1 MPLPLSVVNAFATRL
16 GAGNPAGVCRLP
28 GLAWPD
34 AEWMRQVAAELKH
47 SETAFVL
54 SPEVGDDASPPI
66 RPIRYFTPE
75 IEVELCGHATLAAAH
90 TLWRDGQT
98 SPDQPIRFRTI
109 ADQVLTCTRDADGLI
124 RMDLP
129 ASPPVPPEDTP
140 ENTSRTPAG
149 LAEVLGEPLLDLQ
162 RAGPQWLGVWPDA
175 GMVCDWSP
183 DHAGLAA
190 LDWGDAHG
198 LVLTAVGG
206 ALPDGRPA
214 DFTSRF
220 FAPGAGVAEDPVTGS
235 AHAAL
240 GPYWAERLGKTK
252 LLAHQ
257 ASRRGGTL
265 AVEVLGDRVVVAG
278 HAVTTVAGQWV
289 GPPS

>member
-1 MPLPLSVVNAFATRL
+1 MPFALDIVDAFTGRAF
-16 GAGNPAGVCRLP
+16 AGNPAAVCRLSADNAVET
-28 GLAWPD
+28 AW
-34 AEWMRQVAAELKH
+34 MQRVAAEMNL
-47 SETAFVL
+47 SETVFV
-54 SPEVGDDASPPI
+54 SPAGKDAV
-66 RPIRYFTPE
+66 RAVRYFTPE

-98 SPDQPIRFRTI
+98 PPDQPIRFRTI
-109 ADQVLTCTRDADGLI
+109 ADQVLTCTRDADGPI

-129 ASPPVPPEDTP
+129 ASPPAPPEDTP
-140 ENTSRTPAG
+140 EDASHAPGG

-175 GMVCDWSP
+175 AMVRDWSP

-190 LDWGDAHG
+190 LDWSDAHG
-198 LVLTAVGG
+198 LVLTAAGG
-206 ALPDGRPA
+206 TLPDGRLA

-220 FAPGAGVAEDPVTGS
+220 FAPGAGIAEDPVTGS
-235 AHAAL
+235 AHATL

-265 AVEVLGDRVVVAG
+265 GVEVLGDRVVVAG

-289 GPPS
+289 GPQS

>member
-1 MPLPLSVVNAFATRL
+1 MSFSLDIVDAFTDRAF
-16 GAGNPAGVCRLP
+16 AGNPAAVCRLP
-28 GLAWPD
+28 ADAVVEMAW
-34 AEWMRQVAAELKH
+34 MQRVAAEMNL
-47 SETAFVL
+47 SETVFV
-54 SPEVGDDASPPI
+54 SPAGEDAV
-66 RPIRYFTPE
+66 RAVRYFTPE

-98 SPDQPIRFRTI
+98 SSDQPIRFRTI

-129 ASPPVPPEDTP
+129 ASPPAPPEDTP
-140 ENTSRTPAG
+140 EDVSPAPAG

-175 GMVCDWSP
+175 GMVRDWSP

-206 ALPDGRPA
+206 TLPDGRSA

-220 FAPGAGVAEDPVTGS
+220 FAPGAGIAEDPVTGS

-240 GPYWAERLGKTK
+240 GPYWAQRLGKTK

-265 AVEVLGDRVVVAG
+265 GVEVLGDRVVVAG

-289 GPPS
+289 GPQS